1 MTPSDAFAAGLID
14 LATAYSAWH
23 RPSPR
28 VAAWEAFYA
37 ALTAFAALA
46 VVAVYRGSLTGWAI
60 AAPCILAA
68 SWIGRNAL
76 RSWQEYRVEMERHV
90 AAVADFEAA
99 RRRVAS

>member
-1 MTPSDAFAAGLID
+1 VTPSDAFAAALID

-37 ALTAFAALA
+37 ALTAFTALA
-46 VVAVYRGSLTGWAI
+46 VVALYRGSLTGWAI
-60 AAPCILAA
+60 ATPCILAA

-76 RSWQEYRVEMERHV
+76 RSWREYRAEMERHV
-90 AAVADFEAA
+90 AAVAAFDAA